1 MTFSNKL
8 IWENRNDASA
18 SNGGVFNPANAN
30 FAADLTTDTN
40 TGNTAS
46 PIVSSASYNF
56 VAGDVGHWVFIQ
68 SGTNWTPGWYLIA
81 SVAANKAT
89 LTAGV
94 GTAVLYG
101 TSSTGANYQRPNGLN
116 TAAGCATVGTPTSG
130 VWSVDYSQNASAF
143 LTFTDMVID
152 AVTNTD
158 FTSAANPV
166 DVNMIGNII
175 NVTSGTG
182 FTVQRVEIISI
193 PSGVIGRVDK
203 SLGTLGST
211 GGNGALGGAVGT
223 SALLSALSIAGIVAG
238 NWIFIKATGTYTL
251 TVTATVTAA
260 AKGDVTNGRI
270 RVEGY
275 TTYRGEMDGRPT
287 ITSATNSVALITCND
302 NDYWEFK
309 HLKVTH
315 TAATKAV
322 AFNFVTVQSTP
333 CWFMDCISDGP
344 LSMFG
349 GSFQPASYHLEA
361 VEIKNATSAVS
372 ALWNINSGTSSL
384 FMYGCDIHDNSC
396 DGIRWGS
403 AAIMSL
409 QDCIFDSNTIAINSP
424 TTTLATTLT
433 MHGCVIVDNSS
444 DGIKIAATSLVSGV
458 TLELHCNVF
467 YGNGGAAINNLD
479 EQAMADANIRINR
492 NNAYGSNTSPNVGLA
507 ADESDITL
515 TADPF
520 TNKAGRDFTP
530 NTTAGGGALLR
541 PVGGVPSSF
550 PGAYVSGTTTDYK
563 DVGIQH

>member
-18 SNGGVFNPANAN
+18 SNGGGFNPANAN

-89 LTAGV
+89 LTAGI

-116 TAAGCATVGTPTSG
+116 TTAGCATVGTPTSG

-152 AVTNTD
+152 ATTNTD
-158 FTSAANPV
+158 FTSAGNPV
-166 DVNMIGNII
+166 DVNMLGNII

-182 FTVQRVEIISI
+182 FTVQRVEIMSI

-251 TVTATVTAA
+251 TVTTTVTAA
-260 AKGDVTNGRI
+260 AKGDTTNGRI

-275 TTYRGEMDGRPT
+275 TTYRGEADGRPT
-287 ITSATNSVALITCND
+287 ITSATNSVALFTIND
-302 NDYWEFK
+302 NDYTEWV
-309 HLKVTH
+309 HLKLTH
-315 TAATKAV
+315 TAATRGNGWTPTGSNTTNILIRDCVIDGCLSAILDSSGLLATLILEEVEVENCTSSTAAV
-322 AFNFVTVQSTP
+322 S
-333 CWFMDCISDGP
+333 G
-344 LSMFG
+344 
-349 GSFQPASYHLEA
+349 
-361 VEIKNATSAVS
+361 ATSTY
-372 ALWNINSGTSSL
+372 L
-384 FMYGCDIHDNSC
+384 YGCDIHATLEAHD
-396 DGIRWGS
+396 
-403 AAIMSL
+403 A
-409 QDCIFDSNTIAINSP
+409 IFDTNAKGINSP
-424 TTTLATTLT
+424 VAVVSCTITACNCLF
-433 MHGCVIVDNSS
+433 VDNTS
-444 DGIKIAATSLVSGV
+444 DGIGIGNTTQPV
-458 TLELHCNVF
+458 TLSLSNNVF
-467 YGNGGAAINNLD
+467 YGNGGYGINN
-479 EQAMADANIRINR
+479 ADAQAVAQANSRINR
-492 NNAYGSNTSPNVGLA
+492 NNAFGSNASGALTGFYS
-507 ADESDITL
+507 DETEISL

-530 NTTAGGGALLR
+530 NSTAGGGALLR
-541 PVGGVPSSF
+541 AAGF
-550 PGAYVSGTTTDYK
+550 PGAFVSGTTTDYK
-563 DVGIQH
+563 DVGIQHRDPARARLVIGL